1 MKTVTQIN
9 SVLSTYLPAS
19 GGVSPST
26 MIGMLNQILP
36 RFYEMLDHP
45 AMLAEWETDI
55 SSAYFFLPPDYCAI
69 NSATINGEPV
79 QIRSLTYETQYPG
92 TGPLAGGVGSAY
104 GFIDKGLGPLM
115 SEISTEGADE
125 FLFTSTSSFSPGDT
139 VTVTFNDAVDG
150 RIEVT
155 IPLHAISTSISSASA
170 SGDGNTT
177 LVVSS
182 TTGFVA
188 NMGVTIT
195 SGGTGYND
203 TWRVMSVTDATH
215 MVIAKT
221 FSATTTGTVA
231 NAKALYP
238 PYLISSVEKV
248 EYASLPAKVM
258 MKDADDI
265 IYAILPPGDGIS
277 QYRRYNCPQV
287 PEDTEDEFVAI
298 CVVKRAFV
306 PLTSTSDPVYI
317 DNIGALKAAIFA
329 VIYEDRGEL
338 EAAQIEWDK
347 AKALLEKETW
357 NVRGGVQE
365 TQSVNP
371 WGAGVA
377 GINGRY

>member
-26 MIGMLNQILP
+26 MIGMLNQVLP
-36 RFYEMLDHP
+36 RIYEMGDWQAL
-45 AMLAEWETDI
+45 LTEWEVDI
-55 SSAYFFLPPDYCAI
+55 SSGYFFLPPDYVTI
-69 NSATINGEPV
+69 NSATINGDPV
-79 QIRSLTYETQYPG
+79 QIRSLSYETQYPG
-92 TGPLAGGVGSAY
+92 TGPLSGGVGSAY

-125 FLFTSTSSFSPGDT
+125 FLFTSTSSFSSGDT

-155 IPLHAISTSISSASA
+155 IPLHAISTSITSASDA
-170 SGDGNTT
+170 GSGNTT

-195 SGGTGYND
+195 GAGTGYND
-203 TWRVMSVTDATH
+203 TWRVVSVTDATH
-215 MVIAKT
+215 LVIAKAFT
-221 FSATTTGTVA
+221 ATTTGTVA

-277 QYRRYNCPQV
+277 QYRRFNCPQV
-287 PEDTEDEFVAI
+287 PEDTTEEFLAT
-298 CVVKRAFV
+298 CVVKRAFI
-306 PLTSTSDPVYI
+306 PLTANSDAVHI
-317 DNIGALKAAIFA
+317 DNIAAIKSAIFA

-338 EAAQIEWDK
+338 EAADIQWQK
-347 AKALLEKETW
+347 AKKFLEDETW

-371 WGAGVA
+371 WGAGIS